1 MRFIRDIIGE
11 KRQMNG
17 HANGTDLTNGTN
29 GIVAEEILT
38 HLDAKP
44 EASAPD
50 VAAMATD
57 LPDTEA
63 ENRIDTPPAVE
74 APMVDPMG
82 ASGEISAPEQKMPE
96 ASQEIAPQTADEPK
110 PMKLVLGD
118 AVRAAMA
125 ETPPENTAPQDAT
138 VDAIDVI
145 LTGAAVPEATAS
157 RAAEPASMP
166 PEPVIEPDMA
176 RLMRELSAQSET
188 DALSVDS
195 SEAAPVP
202 QAATVAPAQ
211 PLQRPVAPVSSV
223 AHTPTEMPAP
233 SPAAMPEPV
242 AASPMDMPQPALGRA
257 SGRQGRVKTRL
268 LGFNIGQETE
278 SDPIADQAEA
288 TAAPYTQFPVGWLI
302 VTDGP
307 GRGSAFTLFNG
318 VSKIGRGKDQTV
330 PLDFGDNS
338 ISRENHAALAYDPA
352 QKSFFIGHGGKANL
366 VRRNDR
372 PVLST
377 EELTPGDH
385 ITIGETTLRF
395 VALCGQDFSWDAK

>member
-11 KRQMNG
+11 KRQMDG
-17 HANGTDLTNGTN
+17 HANGTELTNGTN

-50 VAAMATD
+50 VAVMAAD
-57 LPDTEA
+57 LPHAEA
-63 ENRIDTPPAVE
+63 DNRIDTPPAPD
-74 APMVDPMG
+74 APAAGPMD
-82 ASGEISAPEQKMPE
+82 AAAPEQKMPE
-96 ASQEIAPQTADEPK
+96 ASQEVAPQSADEPK

-118 AVRAAMA
+118 AVRVAMA
-125 ETPPENTAPQDAT
+125 ETPPEDSAPQDAT
-138 VDAIDVI
+138 ADAIDAI
-145 LTGAAVPEATAS
+145 LTGAAVPEVAS
-157 RAAEPASMP
+157 SPASEPAAPP
-166 PEPVIEPDMA
+166 PEPVIQPDMA
-176 RLMRELSAQSET
+176 SLMRELSAQDEA
-188 DALSVDS
+188 DALSLDS
-195 SEAAPVP
+195 SEAAPAP
-202 QAATVAPAQ
+202 QAAPVAPAP
-211 PLQRPVAPVSSV
+211 PLQRPVAPAPAV
-223 AHTPTEMPAP
+223 APAAAEMPAP

-268 LGFNIGQETE
+268 LGFNIAQETE

>member
-11 KRQMNG
+11 KRQMDG
-17 HANGTDLTNGTN
+17 HTNGTELTNGTH

-50 VAAMATD
+50 VPVMAAD

-63 ENRIDTPPAVE
+63 ENRVDTPPEAE
-74 APMVDPMG
+74 APAAGPMD
-82 ASGEISAPEQKMPE
+82 AAAPEPKMPDV
-96 ASQEIAPQTADEPK
+96 SQEVAPQSADEPK

-118 AVRAAMA
+118 AVRVAMA

-138 VDAIDVI
+138 TDAIDAV
-145 LTGAAVPEATAS
+145 LTGAAVPEVGSPPAS
-157 RAAEPASMP
+157 EPAAPP
-166 PEPVIEPDMA
+166 PEPVIQPDMA
-176 RLMRELSAQSET
+176 SLMRELSAQDEIEAPSE
-188 DALSVDS
+188 
-195 SEAAPVP
+195 EAAPAP
-202 QAATVAPAQ
+202 QATNLAPEP
-211 PLQRPVAPVSSV
+211 PLQRPVAPTPAV
-223 AHTPTEMPAP
+223 APAAAEMPTP

-257 SGRQGRVKTRL
+257 SARQGRVKTRL
-268 LGFNIGQETE
+268 LGFNIAQETE

>member
-11 KRQMNG
+11 KRQMGGN
-17 HANGTDLTNGTN
+17 ANGTDLTNGTN

-38 HLDAKP
+38 HLDATP

-50 VAAMATD
+50 VPAMATD
-57 LPDTEA
+57 LPDIEA

-74 APMVDPMG
+74 APVADLMD
-82 ASGEISAPEQKMPE
+82 AFAPEQKMPE
-96 ASQEIAPQTADEPK
+96 ASQEVEPQTADEPK

-125 ETPPENTAPQDAT
+125 ETPPENTATQDAT
-138 VDAIDVI
+138 ADAIDVI
-145 LTGAAVPEATAS
+145 LTGAAVPEAAIPSAS
-157 RAAEPASMP
+157 EPASTP

-176 RLMRELSAQSET
+176 RMMRELSAQSET
-188 DALSVDS
+188 KAA

-223 AHTPTEMPAP
+223 AHTPAEMPAP

-268 LGFNIGQETE
+268 LGFNIDQETE

-395 VALCGQDFSWDAK
+395 VALCGQDFSWDAE